1 MRFVK
6 IIPALMTAGSLYSY
20 PLAAEELQLD
30 EVLVSAGRT
39 PVEVEKVG
47 RAHTI
52 ITSEQIEKSQ
62 ARHVSDLLRRVP
74 GFAVSRSGS
83 VGSLTQIRV
92 RGSEANHVLVLID
105 GIEVATTVT
114 GEFDFGGLQ
123 TAGIERIEILRG
135 PQSALYGSNAMSG
148 VISIYTKKGQ
158 RGTYRTTGQVEVGTA
173 RSVATHVGMQGG
185 GENYDISLSG
195 AFQRTDGHDISISGG
210 EKDGDRNVTLNSRF
224 NWDIN
229 EDLNLDL
236 SLRYVNHD
244 AESDDQDFGAGSPTE
259 GQAVDFAGYNISREI
274 YGGAGLTWMS
284 LDGLFESKI
293 RGEITDIG
301 VEGLGSFGESANDD
315 RRYHAS
321 YQGTYF
327 FDTPSLSGTHSL
339 TGAVEWER
347 ELYQNKRPSTAAQR
361 PEQSRDMYGF
371 ALEYRGEFFED
382 LFVSGALRHDVNE
395 DFDNATTYSMSAA
408 YLLRETNTR
417 FHASVGTGVTNPT
430 FSEQFG
436 FFPGSFQGN
445 PNLTPE
451 ENFGW
456 DVGVE
461 QKFLEN
467 RLVVDV
473 TYFQERLEDEI
484 STAFLPGFVSTPV
497 NLDGT
502 SKRQGIEVA
511 GSFDVTDA
519 LQFNASYSYVHSEQP
534 NGADEV
540 RRPNHTASLGVNYA
554 YADGLGN
561 LFLDAVFNGKMDDNE
576 FNSTTP
582 QTIVTLDNY
591 LVVNIGADYQLSENV
606 NIYGRIENLF
616 DENYEEVYT
625 YQAPGIGAFIGVKA
639 TF

>member
-1 MRFVK
+1 
-6 IIPALMTAGSLYSY
+6 
-20 PLAAEELQLD
+20 
-30 EVLVSAGRT
+30 
-39 PVEVEKVG
+39 
-47 RAHTI
+47 
-52 ITSEQIEKSQ
+52 
-62 ARHVSDLLRRVP
+62 
-74 GFAVSRSGS
+74 
-83 VGSLTQIRV
+83 
-92 RGSEANHVLVLID
+92 
-105 GIEVATTVT
+105 
-114 GEFDFGGLQ
+114 
-123 TAGIERIEILRG
+123 
-135 PQSALYGSNAMSG
+135 
-148 VISIYTKKGQ
+148 
-158 RGTYRTTGQVEVGTA
+158 
-173 RSVATHVGMQGG
+173 
-185 GENYDISLSG
+185 
-195 AFQRTDGHDISISGG
+195 
-210 EKDGDRNVTLNSRF
+210 
-224 NWDIN
+224 
-229 EDLNLDL
+229 
-236 SLRYVNHD
+236 
-244 AESDDQDFGAGSPTE
+244 
-259 GQAVDFAGYNISREI
+259 
-274 YGGAGLTWMS
+274 
-284 LDGLFESKI
+284 
-293 RGEITDIG
+293 
-301 VEGLGSFGESANDD
+301 
-315 RRYHAS
+315 
-321 YQGTYF
+321 
-327 FDTPSLSGTHSL
+327 
-339 TGAVEWER
+339 
-347 ELYQNKRPSTAAQR
+347 
-361 PEQSRDMYGF
+361 MYGF

-456 DVGVE
+456 DIGVE

-502 SKRQGIEVA
+502 SKRQGVEVA

-519 LQFNASYSYVHSEQP
+519 LQLNASYSYVHSEQP

-561 LFLDAVFNGKMDDNE
+561 LFLDAVLNGKMDDNE

-606 NIYGRIENLF
+606 NIYGRVENLF
-616 DENYEEVYT
+616 DEDYEEVYT